1 MVLHHLTQ
9 VKHGR
14 DTVYLGAELGP
25 VLPSPL
31 MLRCGG
37 TRPSRASARGLPLR
51 RRGPSPIPCRG
62 YPSLWRVPKLCHVAD
77 RAAPWPRLHVMT
89 EPSPERGVFRWA
101 YYHAVRDRAKFWVGS
116 VGLATAVVVV
126 GTQVSL
132 PAHATTTQTIVN
144 GLVVL
149 AIAAVGV
156 VAATYSYALLSA
168 PYQQRNALRGRL
180 TSATDR
186 VAALEGAPVSPQHSE
201 QLRQLA
207 ERLRRSIGS
216 GQILAFRTPGRDD
229 HDLWRSVFFE
239 HFPALLSSVETIEN
253 RAAALTALRER
264 LAQEAHESGMDKNP
278 WRPEDFL
285 PQLVGLIE
293 APRGPGPPGRPIQL
307 QLGTRRC
314 PGRA

>member
-1 MVLHHLTQ
+1 M
-9 VKHGR
+9 
-14 DTVYLGAELGP
+14 
-25 VLPSPL
+25 
-31 MLRCGG
+31 
-37 TRPSRASARGLPLR
+37 
-51 RRGPSPIPCRG
+51 
-62 YPSLWRVPKLCHVAD
+62 
-77 RAAPWPRLHVMT
+77 
-89 EPSPERGVFRWA
+89 
-101 YYHAVRDRAKFWVGS
+101 GS
-116 VGLATAVVVV
+116 VGLAAAVVVV

-168 PYQQRNALRGRL
+168 PYRQRNALRGML

-186 VAALEGAPVSPQHSE
+186 VAALEGAPVSPQHAE

-229 HDLWRSVFFE
+229 HDLWWSVFFE
-239 HFPALLSSVETIEN
+239 HFPALRSSVETIEN

-264 LAQEAHESGMDKNP
+264 LSQEAHESGMDKNP

-293 APRGPGPPGRPIQL
+293 ARAVQGLLGGRFDFNWVEDGALVGLDDPTYGPTIFSLIASPEDIRGHQETFEEFFREAERLPEAKGL
-307 QLGTRRC
+307 QGAMSASYAAEQEITRELDVLTNKDTFGTRCTLCRQ
-314 PGRA
+314 